1 MNIIPRLIMLAEMS
15 QGRPPPESRPAQGQT
30 GTGGDAPPPQAP
42 AASTA
47 TGGAGGRGG
56 AIDRHISR
64 QLRAIYDEVVNEP
77 IPEHLTRLLED
88 LDRKQGNRS

>member
-1 MNIIPRLIMLAEMS
+1 MNIIPRLIMMAELS
-15 QGRPPPESRPAQGQT
+15 QGRPPPEACPPQGRAQP
-30 GTGGDAPPPQAP
+30 GGDPPPPQTP

-56 AIDRHISR
+56 GIDRHISR

-77 IPEHLTRLLED
+77 IPEHLTRLLEE
-88 LDRKQGNRS
+88 LERKQGNR